1 MAAAVYPAA
10 GERDDVLSLPLGLE
24 PIGRICRDRHQE
36 QNALLAKLI

>member
-1 MAAAVYPAA
+1 MAAALYASV
-10 GERDDVLSLPLGLE
+10 GKHHDVLSLPLGLE